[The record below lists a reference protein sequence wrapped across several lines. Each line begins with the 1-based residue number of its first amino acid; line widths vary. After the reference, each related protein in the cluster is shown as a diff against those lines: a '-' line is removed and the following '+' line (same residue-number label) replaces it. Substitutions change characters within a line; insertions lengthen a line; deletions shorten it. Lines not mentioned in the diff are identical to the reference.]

1 MLAPSALDQLGL
13 TPFQLGIVGAVGGIG
28 ALLGAAVTTTAGLRL
43 GTGRTII
50 GCHLVTTGGVL
61 VMVAAGAHLPA
72 WTRSRSWLPAKGS
85 TAWPW
90 G

>member
-28 ALLGAAVTTTAGLRL
+28 ALLGAAVTTTVGLRL
-43 GTGRTII
+43 GTGRKII

-72 WTRSRSWLPAKGS
+72 WTSIAVLAAGQGS